1 MRVMKIPD
9 TLETRAAFNAVQALR
24 PVLQSPQAQKLLRAK
39 CSLALQVWAIRQT
52 GSRLENVL
60 DAGFWDFLQLVVL
73 SLARLLTLKPTATYR
88 DALGII
94 EQVPLSFPP
103 SVPADGGL
111 LPHRK
116 RVTLQHEVARQQRS
130 WARAASRLEPGT
142 LDPEVEDA
150 IEWAQRLHAA
160 LAERRANREAES
172 QIVRD
177 GDGTPQSEDLGATI
191 ATLRERAWV
200 RLRELATTTSSKKF
214 GAQARRSLARY
225 EKPLLVR
232 NEAPPA

>member
-1 MRVMKIPD
+1 
-9 TLETRAAFNAVQALR
+9 
-24 PVLQSPQAQKLLRAK
+24 
-39 CSLALQVWAIRQT
+39 
-52 GSRLENVL
+52 
-60 DAGFWDFLQLVVL
+60 
-73 SLARLLTLKPTATYR
+73 LLTLKQTATYR

-111 LPHRK
+111 LTHRK
-116 RVTLQHEVARQQRS
+116 RVTLQREVSRQQRS

-177 GDGTPQSEDLGATI
+177 GDGTPQSEDLGARF
-191 ATLRERAWV
+191 AALRERALA
-200 RLRELATTTSSKKF
+200 RLRELANNPRSKRVR
-214 GAQARRSLARY
+214 QSARRKLEEYGQR
-225 EKPLLVR
+225 EKEER
-232 NEAPPA
+232 